1 MQQRVLTDKAEEA
14 LSLNDFST
22 VRTHSIPPRVS
33 WLLTNRVPQVS
44 ASLEQ
49 LEVEVR
55 ELEAALASSR
65 QWMQEVR
72 ERARKAKEAKHLQN
86 EIRKVL
92 V

>member
-1 MQQRVLTDKAEEA
+1 M
-14 LSLNDFST
+14 
-22 VRTHSIPPRVS
+22 
-33 WLLTNRVPQVS
+33 S
-44 ASLEQ
+44 ASVERLEA
-49 LEVEVR
+49 EVR

-65 QWMQEVR
+65 EWMQEVR

>member
-1 MQQRVLTDKAEEA
+1 M
-14 LSLNDFST
+14 
-22 VRTHSIPPRVS
+22 
-33 WLLTNRVPQVS
+33 QVS
-44 ASLEQ
+44 ASVDQ
-49 LEVEVR
+49 LETEVR

-72 ERARKAKEAKHLQN
+72 ERTRKAKEAKHLQN